1 MDEHNP
7 LSDEDFAVGQTIVL
21 PPHGPGVVKARQSK
35 PSPAGEQVQLVL
47 AFPAGHELTIDAD
60 EARQDARRPADRV
73 TAEQALEVLRRPG
86 VAPDERPFDE
96 RFSERMQIVSSG
108 DLLRM
113 AELLRRLYAAVET
126 AGKEPRSPGERKFT
140 HSLELQVLAELAAVL
155 DLSLD
160 GLRMEMGHRYAQ
172 AEEAREDRP
181 EVDRTATPEPESPP
195 RPAPAPP
202 EPTPPPAQQQPP
214 AVPCH
219 LHPAKPASDSCARC
233 LKPVCEVCALADA
246 ARFLCPECLRAVR
259 RRRRIVG
266 WSVGVTVVGLLAAI
280 LTWFLITYE
289 EPFDYGRYQARV
301 HKLSRRLEQEPCDR
315 VKMLKFAELLLEAG
329 DLERCVQRSR
339 RFHADCGDFPRLL
352 WVTYAANKRRGDYPA
367 ALADVGQ
374 LIEQWPYDKDFR
386 WWRGEVYE
394 WMRDWDRALSDYRQA
409 LGLQPKLRSIPF
421 DLARVAERS
430 SSPCE
435 AIFALE
441 QFVYHHVGYQED
453 PNLLGRLED
462 LYRKPAC
469 AGMAGVGQA
478 QVPPDPEG
486 GGVVQVTID
495 DRAAELVLDL
505 DTPYTLIGQDL
516 ADELGLP
523 AGEPFVAWDGERVR
537 NGRLVV
543 LNRVALG
550 EARAEKVAAV
560 VVKQAALA
568 GEDGAVVGIQ
578 GVLGLTFLSR
588 FALSTRPE
596 DGALVLEPKLA
607 DESL

>member
-7 LSDEDFAVGQTIVL
+7 PSDKDFAVGQTIVL
-21 PPHGPGVVKARQSK
+21 PPHGPGVVAAVQPK
-35 PSPAGEQVQLVL
+35 PSPAGEQIQLVL
-47 AFPAGHELTIDAD
+47 AFPAGHKLTIDED
-60 EARQDARRPADRV
+60 EARQDGRRPVDQP
-73 TAEQALEVLRRPG
+73 TAERAIEALRRPG
-86 VAPDERPFDE
+86 VEPDQRPFED

-108 DLLRM
+108 DLLPM
-113 AELLRRLYAAVET
+113 AELLRRLYAASGQGGGV
-126 AGKEPRSPGERKFT
+126 PISPGERKFT
-140 HSLELQVLAELAAVL
+140 ASLELQVLAELAEVL

-160 GLRMEMGHRYAQ
+160 GLRMEMGHRYGQ
-172 AEEAREDRP
+172 AANGQEDPEAAD
-181 EVDRTATPEPESPP
+181 
-195 RPAPAPP
+195 PAPAQAPQAPRQTTPP
-202 EPTPPPAQQQPP
+202 QSSGPTPAAAAQQPP

-219 LHPAKPASDSCARC
+219 LHPQKPASDSCARC

-246 ARFLCPECLRAVR
+246 ARFLCPDCLKAVR

-266 WSVGVTVVGLLAAI
+266 WSAGLAVAGLLAACV
-280 LTWFLITYE
+280 TWFLVTYE
-289 EPFDYGRYQARV
+289 EPFEYGRYEVRV
-301 HKLSRRLEQEPCDR
+301 NKLARRLERDPCDR

-339 RFHADCGDFPRLL
+339 RFFKDCGDFPRLL
-352 WVTYAANKRRGDYPA
+352 WVTYAAHKRRGDTQA
-367 ALADVGQ
+367 ALADVGK

-394 WMRDWDRALSDYRQA
+394 QMRDWNRALSDYRQA

-421 DLARVAERS
+421 DLARVAKRS

-441 QFVYHHVGYQED
+441 QFVYHHADYQED

-462 LYRKPAC
+462 LYRAPAC
-469 AGMAGVGQA
+469 AGMAGVGRA
-478 QVPPDPEG
+478 QLPPDPEG
-486 GGVVQVTID
+486 AGVVQVTID

-516 ADELGLP
+516 ADSLGLP
-523 AGEPFVAWDGERVR
+523 AGEPFVAWDGQRVR

-543 LNRVALG
+543 LNQVALG
-550 EARAEKVAAV
+550 EARARKVAAV

-568 GEDGAVVGIQ
+568 GQDGAVIGIQ

-596 DGALVLEPKLA
+596 DGALILEPKLA
-607 DESL
+607 E